1 MGIQESV
8 LARQTAIALGGS
20 LECFFGDVSLVI
32 GAAGDDMLTG
42 SVTIL
47 ETDKSEAEHG
57 VGKAVVY
64 EGEGAGT

>member
-1 MGIQESV
+1 M
-8 LARQTAIALGGS
+8 
-20 LECFFGDVSLVI
+20 ECFFGDVSLVI